1 MYTLNKTLLMTAL
14 IAVGLT
20 TSTANAAKGKAQQ
33 IKLVNTGTI
42 GSASEKYSRTIA
54 RHLYRFIPGKPKITV
69 QSIVGAG
76 GIKAT
81 NFAYN
86 AMPRNGL
93 NILLPPDTI
102 VLSQA
107 LWPKA
112 VKYNPS
118 HFAWIGSVSAANRIF
133 ALRTDTKLKSAK
145 DIRGKRLAIGYTNRA
160 DMSYIIPKLMRD
172 IVKTDIRLVAA
183 FQTARKTLGEM
194 EKKSHVGA
202 AFDWLTWNTIVPH
215 WFKKT
220 GTFAIPLVQVGYYRD
235 PLLKK
240 LPMLHEITNKQ
251 DHTLVKLVSTPG
263 AIGYSLLLPPRS
275 PKGALKVLR
284 TAFDNMVKDKQFI
297 GDVRKQRLRLMP
309 SSGLRIQKLVNDA
322 VKTTSTSNKARLRSI
337 IFAK

>member
-1 MYTLNKTLLMTAL
+1 MTAI
-14 IAVGLT
+14 IAVSLG
-20 TSTANAAKGKAQQ
+20 AGGFNAAKGKTQH
-33 IKLVNTGTI
+33 IKLVNTGNI
-42 GSASEKYSRTIA
+42 GSASEKYSRMIA

-93 NILLPPDTI
+93 NILVPPDTL

-112 VKYNPS
+112 VKYNPGD
-118 HFAWIGSVSAANRIF
+118 FLWIGSVSAANRVF
-133 ALRTDTKLKSAK
+133 ALRADTKFKTAK
-145 DIRGKRLAIGYTNRA
+145 DIRGQRLAIGYTNRGS
-160 DMSYIIPKLMRD
+160 MSYIIPKLMRD
-172 IVKTDIRLVAA
+172 IVKTDIRLVAE
-183 FQTARKTLGEM
+183 FKTARKTISEM
-194 EKKSHVGA
+194 EKNSHVGA

-220 GTFAIPLVQVGYYRD
+220 GKFAIPLVQVGYNRD

-240 LPMLHEITNKQ
+240 LPMLHEITHKQ

-284 TAFDNMVKDKQFI
+284 SAFGKMVKDKQFI
-297 GDVRKQRLRLMP
+297 GDIRKQRLRLLP
-309 SSGLRIQKLVNDA
+309 SSGIQVQKIVTDA
-322 VKTTSTSNKARLRSI
+322 VKTISTGNKARLRSI

>member
-1 MYTLNKTLLMTAL
+1 MQWPHFMKMASPIYYDAQRRMNILNKTLLMTAL

-20 TSTANAAKGKAQQ
+20 AGTAHAAKGKAQQ
-33 IKLVNTGTI
+33 IKLVNTGMI

-112 VKYNPS
+112 VKYNPR
-118 HFAWIGSVSAANRIF
+118 HFSWIGSVSAANRIF

-145 DIRGKRLAIGYTNRA
+145 DIRGTKLAIGYTNRTA
-160 DMSYIIPKLMRD
+160 MSYIIPKLMRV
-172 IVKTDIRLVAA
+172 IVETDIRLVTGHK
-183 FQTARKTLGEM
+183 TAHGTLGEM
-194 EKKSHVGA
+194 EKKPCGH
-202 AFDWLTWNTIVPH
+202 
-215 WFKKT
+215 
-220 GTFAIPLVQVGYYRD
+220 
-235 PLLKK
+235 
-240 LPMLHEITNKQ
+240 
-251 DHTLVKLVSTPG
+251 
-263 AIGYSLLLPPRS
+263 
-275 PKGALKVLR
+275 
-284 TAFDNMVKDKQFI
+284 
-297 GDVRKQRLRLMP
+297 RL
-309 SSGLRIQKLVNDA
+309 
-322 VKTTSTSNKARLRSI
+322 
-337 IFAK
+337 